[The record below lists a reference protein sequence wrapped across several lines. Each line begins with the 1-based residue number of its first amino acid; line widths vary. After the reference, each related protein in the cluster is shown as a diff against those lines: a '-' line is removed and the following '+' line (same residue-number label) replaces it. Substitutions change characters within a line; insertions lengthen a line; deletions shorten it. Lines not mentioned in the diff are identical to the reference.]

1 MGGELSRFPGR
12 FKIISV
18 CYILLGIKV
27 LDCFPPPCTGKSG
40 VVNWIIEDIVFSPKL
55 EDPKLSERLSTT
67 AVDICFNMLLLRK
80 LVILRII
87 QYKQIIIQYQEA
99 QLWSKLDALPNS
111 DPAIASPC
119 SNMLQP
125 PLRTDC
131 CRWNRNFL
139 SSAGNN
145 GSVSSARVATRGCN
159 ILGPWRIHGG
169 FFQCGKNGISRRF
182 D

>member
-18 CYILLGIKV
+18 CYILL
-27 LDCFPPPCTGKSG
+27 GKSG

-87 QYKQIIIQYQEA
+87 QYNQIIIQYQEA
-99 QLWSKLDALPNS
+99 QL
-111 DPAIASPC
+111 
-119 SNMLQP
+119 
-125 PLRTDC
+125 
-131 CRWNRNFL
+131 
-139 SSAGNN
+139 
-145 GSVSSARVATRGCN
+145 
-159 ILGPWRIHGG
+159 
-169 FFQCGKNGISRRF
+169 
-182 D
+182 